1 MLQKNQD
8 DFYTFSSFLKFP
20 ELICATSTRKQ
31 GNLKGKVNF
40 SDFKKFIK
48 KLGHNFN
55 FVQFEQVH
63 GSKVVRVEGKMTN
76 KILPNCDG
84 GVTKEK
90 KLLLAVFVADCFPI
104 LVYDQVKKIVGVAHA
119 GWRGVKAKIAKN
131 LISQM
136 QTLGSN
142 PYDMVVGIGPGIC
155 GKCYEVGRDVASQ
168 FDQGFLTR
176 RDGRILLDLEKA
188 IIEQLVQKS
197 IKRKNVGTSGICT
210 FENGNFFSARREGE
224 TGRIAAVIG
233 TR

>member
-76 KILPNCDG
+76 KILPDCDG

-104 LVYDQVKKIVGVAHA
+104 LVYDQVKKIVGIAHA
-119 GWRGVKAKIAKN
+119 GWKGIKSGIAQN
-131 LISQM
+131 LIGQM
-136 QTLGSN
+136 QALGSKPCN
-142 PYDMVVGIGPGIC
+142 VIIGVGPGIC
-155 GKCYEVGRDVASQ
+155 GQCYEVGQGVASQ
-168 FDQGFLTR
+168 FDQRFSR
-176 RDGRILLDLEKA
+176 KRDGKILLDLERA
-188 IIEQLVQKS
+188 IVEQLIQ
-197 IKRKNVGTSGICT
+197 SGIKKENIERAGICV
-210 FENGNFFSARREGE
+210 FEDENFFSARREGE
-224 TGRIAAVIG
+224 IARIAVVIG
-233 TR
+233 LR